1 MKILITG
8 THCRAMG
15 DLFYQAL
22 LDDRVVCCFV
32 TSEAVDVTGN
42 AMHPS
47 PAIASPC
54 TDPRLAD
61 VSRSASYCAPLVP

>member
-1 MKILITG
+1 
-8 THCRAMG
+8 
-15 DLFYQAL
+15 L
-22 LDDRVVCCFV
+22 LDDRVICCFV

-47 PAIASPC
+47 PATASPC